1 MLETGQSTR
10 GSLYSLDNM
19 PQVRNVSSNTS
30 ESPGDTSGHYT
41 HMMSQDLVMT
51 TKPPLPPEAHI
62 RRPLSPPIIRRPH
75 EVRES
80 RRLSRQ
86 SSDQPPQPR
95 HQSPPAWFHPVKP
108 VSPPPASNIKTVSS
122 SSSSKP
128 PPPPR
133 SPVTKLS
140 SPPPSE
146 HEQDLPP
153 PPIIIQKPSVPPPPV
168 PCSNIITASDIKSE
182 PHQSPSQRDDDEDS
196 DTVIDL
202 IREK

>member
-1 MLETGQSTR
+1 
-10 GSLYSLDNM
+10 M
-19 PQVRNVSSNTS
+19 PQVRNVSSSSNKQV
-30 ESPGDTSGHYT
+30 T
-41 HMMSQDLVMT
+41 HDVQDLVMS
-51 TKPPLPPEAHI
+51 TKPPLPPEAH
-62 RRPLSPPIIRRPH
+62 RRPLSPPLIRR

-80 RRLSRQ
+80 RRLTRQ
-86 SSDQPPQPR
+86 SSDQPLQPR

-108 VSPPPASNIKTVSS
+108 VSPPPAVKLVSPS
-122 SSSSKP
+122 SASLGKP

-140 SPPPSE
+140 SPPQFE

-153 PPIIIQKPSVPPPPV
+153 PPIIQKPSVPPPPV
-168 PCSNIITASDIKSE
+168 PCPIITTSDIKSE
-182 PHQSPSQRDDDEDS
+182 PHQSPSQLDDDEDS